1 MPSAIYAGS
10 FDPVTNGHLD
20 LIRRGSR
27 LFTRLRVLVAVNS
40 RKEPFFSGKE
50 RVEMIRAEISDLANV
65 DVDQAEGLVVEYAK
79 REGFDTLLR
88 GVRTTTD
95 FNAEFQ
101 MALTNRSLAPEIE
114 TVFVMPSHEWSYLSS
129 SLIRE
134 VVVSGGDVG
143 KYVPAG
149 VMRALAG
156 RGGGG

>member
-1 MPSAIYAGS
+1 MASAIYPGS
-10 FDPVTNGHLD
+10 FDPVTHGHLD

-40 RKEPFFSGKE
+40 RKQPFFSGEE
-50 RVEMIRAEISDLANV
+50 RVELIRAEVGDLDNV

-101 MALTNRSLAPEIE
+101 MALTNRSLSPTIE

-134 VVVSGGDVG
+134 VVLSGGDVS
-143 KYVPAG
+143 KYVPGSVAE
-149 VMRALAG
+149 ALLKKLA
-156 RGGGG
+156 

>member
-1 MPSAIYAGS
+1 MACAIYPGS
-10 FDPVTNGHLD
+10 FDPVTHGHVD
-20 LIRRGSR
+20 LIQRGSR
-27 LFTRLRVLVAVNS
+27 LFERLRVLVAVNS
-40 RKEPFFSGKE
+40 RKEPFFSAEE
-50 RVEMIRAEISDLANV
+50 RVDLIRDETRDLDNV

-101 MALTNRSLAPEIE
+101 MALTNRSLGPDIE

-134 VVVSGGDVG
+134 VVLSGGDVS
-143 KYVPAG
+143 KYVPEG
-149 VMRALAG
+149 VAEALRRRMG
-156 RGGGG
+156 